1 VLGCGTRILK
11 SARAAAEGVLFCR
24 VHKTSAVRF
33 TDFDLKWYYAPSD
46 KIAGLFLI
54 RPLRGRCLAVFSE
67 TSETAVLSDTLMP
80 FATLTRPGRGFRI
93 RYAILA
99 LAAAIVFGTIGFH
112 LVEGWAFADSLYVT
126 VQTLT
131 TVGYGD
137 MTPRSGA
144 GRSFAVLVMLIGA
157 GGVALAVSTIVQSVV
172 KWELVSTFGQ
182 RRLTKKMSKLRDHYI
197 ICGSGRVG
205 SHLIRDLLSANESF
219 VVVEN
224 DQQRAAEF
232 SQRGVDVLVGDAT
245 LEESLRDV
253 GVDRARGL
261 AACLP
266 NDADNVYVVLT
277 ARDLNP
283 NLRIVARAAEEQAEA
298 KLLRAGANH
307 VVAPTIIGGH
317 RMAVALTKPAVSEFM
332 DSITANEL
340 GLGFE
345 QVEIDAAS
353 SLVGQELRSTSIRAE
368 LDVVI
373 ISIRRQD
380 GRLVF
385 NPAGNATIENGDTL
399 IAIGRAESLSRLNE
413 MARGVV

>member
-1 VLGCGTRILK
+1 
-11 SARAAAEGVLFCR
+11 
-24 VHKTSAVRF
+24 
-33 TDFDLKWYYAPSD
+33 
-46 KIAGLFLI
+46 
-54 RPLRGRCLAVFSE
+54 
-67 TSETAVLSDTLMP
+67 MP

-93 RYAILA
+93 RYAVLA

-112 LVEGWAFADSLYVT
+112 LVEGWAFADSLYAT

-137 MTPRSGA
+137 VTPRSGG
-144 GRSFAVLVMLIGA
+144 GRLFAIAVMLIGA

-219 VVVEN
+219 VVIEN

-232 SQRGVDVLVGDAT
+232 SQRGVDVLVSDAT
-245 LEESLRDV
+245 LEESLRNV
-253 GVDRARGL
+253 GVEHARGL

-298 KLLRAGANH
+298 KLIRAGANH

-317 RMAVALTKPAVSEFM
+317 RMAVALTKPAISEFM

-340 GLGFE
+340 EIAFE
-345 QVEIDAAS
+345 ELKVVEAS
-353 SLVGQELRSTSIRAE
+353 PLVGRKLSETNIRSE
-368 LDVVI
+368 LDIVI
-373 ISIRRQD
+373 VSIRRSD
-380 GRLVF
+380 GHIVF
-385 NPAGNATIENGDTL
+385 NPS
-399 IAIGRAESLSRLNE
+399 GRCRDRN
-413 MARGVV
+413 

>member
-1 VLGCGTRILK
+1 
-11 SARAAAEGVLFCR
+11 
-24 VHKTSAVRF
+24 
-33 TDFDLKWYYAPSD
+33 
-46 KIAGLFLI
+46 
-54 RPLRGRCLAVFSE
+54 
-67 TSETAVLSDTLMP
+67 MP
-80 FATLTRPGRGFRI
+80 FATRTPSRKGFKI
-93 RYAILA
+93 RYAIMA
-99 LAAAIVFGTIGFH
+99 LAVAIVFGTIGFH
-112 LVEGWAFADSLYVT
+112 FVEGWSLADSLYVT

-137 MTPRSGA
+137 LPPRSGT
-144 GRSFAVLVMLIGA
+144 GRLFAVMVMLIGA
-157 GGVALAVSTIVQSVV
+157 GGVALAISTIVQSVV

-182 RRLTKKMSKLRDHYI
+182 RRLTRKMSKLHDHYI

-219 VVVEN
+219 VVIEN

-232 SQRGVDVLVGDAT
+232 SQRGVNVLVSDAT

-253 GVDRARGL
+253 GVEHARGL

-345 QVEIDAAS
+345 QVEVEARSA
-353 SLVGQELRSTSIRAE
+353 LVGKELRSTPIRSE

-373 ISIRRQD
+373 ISIRRHD
-380 GRLVF
+380 GQVIF
-385 NPAGNATIENGDTL
+385 NPSGDTTIENSDIL
-399 IAIGRAESLSRLNE
+399 IAIGRTESLTRLNE
-413 MARGVV
+413 MARGVA

>member
-1 VLGCGTRILK
+1 
-11 SARAAAEGVLFCR
+11 
-24 VHKTSAVRF
+24 
-33 TDFDLKWYYAPSD
+33 
-46 KIAGLFLI
+46 
-54 RPLRGRCLAVFSE
+54 
-67 TSETAVLSDTLMP
+67 M
-80 FATLTRPGRGFRI
+80 
-93 RYAILA
+93 
-99 LAAAIVFGTIGFH
+99 FGTLGFH
-112 LVEGWAFADSLYVT
+112 LVEGWSLADSLYVT

-137 MTPRSGA
+137 IPPRSGT
-144 GRSFAVLVMLIGA
+144 GRLFAVVVMLIGA
-157 GGVALAVSTIVQSVV
+157 GGVALAISTIVQSVV

-182 RRLTKKMSKLRDHYI
+182 RRLTRKMSKLRDHYI

-205 SHLIRDLLSANESF
+205 SHLIRDLQSANESF
-219 VVVEN
+219 VVIEN

-232 SQRGVDVLVGDAT
+232 SQRGINVLVSDAT
-245 LEESLRDV
+245 LEESLRAV
-253 GVDRARGL
+253 GVEHARGL

-283 NLRIVARAAEEQAEA
+283 KLRIVARAAEEQAEA

-345 QVEIDAAS
+345 QVEVEADS
-353 SLVGQELRSTSIRAE
+353 TLVGKELRSTPIRSE

-373 ISIRRQD
+373 ISIRRHD
-380 GRLVF
+380 GQVIF
-385 NPAGNATIENGDTL
+385 NPAGNTTIETGDIL
-399 IAIGRAESLSRLNE
+399 IAIGKTECLTSLNDI
-413 MARGVV
+413 ARGVV

>member
-1 VLGCGTRILK
+1 MPVATR
-11 SARAAAEGVLFCR
+11 
-24 VHKTSAVRF
+24 
-33 TDFDLKWYYAPSD
+33 
-46 KIAGLFLI
+46 
-54 RPLRGRCLAVFSE
+54 
-67 TSETAVLSDTLMP
+67 
-80 FATLTRPGRGFRI
+80 TRPRRGFQI
-93 RYAILA
+93 RYAIIA
-99 LAAAIVFGTIGFH
+99 LAAAILFGTIGFH
-112 LVEGWAFADSLYVT
+112 FVEGWTLADSLYVT

-137 MTPRSGA
+137 LPPRSGG
-144 GRSFAVLVMLIGA
+144 GRLFAVVVMLIGA

-182 RRLTKKMSKLRDHYI
+182 RRLTRKMSKLRDHYI

-205 SHLIRDLLSANESF
+205 SHLVRDLLAANESF
-219 VVVEN
+219 VVIEK

-232 SQRGVDVLVGDAT
+232 SQRGVNVLVTDAT
-245 LEESLRDV
+245 LEESLREV
-253 GVDRARGL
+253 GVEHARGL

-332 DSITANEL
+332 DSITASEL

-345 QVEIDAAS
+345 QVEVDAAS
-353 SLVGQELRSTSIRAE
+353 SLVGQALRSTPIRSE

-373 ISIRRQD
+373 VSIRRQS
-380 GRLVF
+380 GEIFF
-385 NPAGNATIENGDTL
+385 NPAGDATIESGDIL
-399 IAIGRAESLSRLNE
+399 IAIGRADSLSGLNQL
-413 MARGVV
+413 ARGTR

>member
-1 VLGCGTRILK
+1 
-11 SARAAAEGVLFCR
+11 
-24 VHKTSAVRF
+24 
-33 TDFDLKWYYAPSD
+33 
-46 KIAGLFLI
+46 
-54 RPLRGRCLAVFSE
+54 
-67 TSETAVLSDTLMP
+67 MP
-80 FATLTRPGRGFRI
+80 FATRTRPRKGFKI
-93 RYAILA
+93 RYAMMA

-112 LVEGWAFADSLYVT
+112 FVEGWSLSDSLYVT

-137 MTPRSGA
+137 LPPRSGS
-144 GRSFAVLVMLIGA
+144 GRLFAVLVMLIGA

-182 RRLTKKMSKLRDHYI
+182 RRLTRKMSKLRDHYI
-197 ICGSGRVG
+197 VCGSGRVG
-205 SHLIRDLLSANESF
+205 SHLVRDLLAANESF
-219 VVVEN
+219 VVIEN

-232 SQRGVDVLVGDAT
+232 SQRGVNVLVGDAT

-253 GVDRARGL
+253 GVEHARGL

-307 VVAPTIIGGH
+307 VIAPTIIGGH

-345 QVEIDAAS
+345 QVEVDASS
-353 SLVGQELRSTSIRAE
+353 SLVGQELRSTPIRSE
-368 LDVVI
+368 LDVVV

-380 GRLVF
+380 GRIVF
-385 NPAGNATIENGDTL
+385 NPAGDATIENGDIL
-399 IAIGRAESLSRLNE
+399 IAIARAESLARLNQL
-413 MARGVV
+413 ARGTN

>member
-1 VLGCGTRILK
+1 MPYATR
-11 SARAAAEGVLFCR
+11 
-24 VHKTSAVRF
+24 
-33 TDFDLKWYYAPSD
+33 
-46 KIAGLFLI
+46 
-54 RPLRGRCLAVFSE
+54 
-67 TSETAVLSDTLMP
+67 
-80 FATLTRPGRGFRI
+80 TRPRSGFKI
-93 RYAILA
+93 RYAIMA
-99 LAAAIVFGTIGFH
+99 LAVAVLFGTIGFH
-112 LVEGWAFADSLYVT
+112 LVEGWSLGDSLYVT

-172 KWELVSTFGQ
+172 KWELISTFGQ
-182 RRLTKKMSKLRDHYI
+182 RRLTRKMSKLRDHYV

-219 VVVEN
+219 VVIEN

-232 SQRGVDVLVGDAT
+232 SQRGVNVLVSDAT

-253 GVDRARGL
+253 GVEHARGL

-340 GLGFE
+340 GLAFE
-345 QVEIDAAS
+345 QVEVDAAS
-353 SLVGQELRSTSIRAE
+353 SLVGQELRVTRIRSE

-373 ISIRRQD
+373 ISIRRQN
-380 GRLVF
+380 GEMLF
-385 NPAGNATIENGDTL
+385 NPAGDAAIENGDIL
-399 IAIGRAESLSRLNE
+399 ISIGRADSLMKLNE
-413 MARGVV
+413 LARGIK

>member
-1 VLGCGTRILK
+1 
-11 SARAAAEGVLFCR
+11 
-24 VHKTSAVRF
+24 
-33 TDFDLKWYYAPSD
+33 
-46 KIAGLFLI
+46 
-54 RPLRGRCLAVFSE
+54 
-67 TSETAVLSDTLMP
+67 MP
-80 FATLTRPGRGFRI
+80 FATRTRPRSGFKI
-93 RYAILA
+93 RYAIMA

-112 LVEGWAFADSLYVT
+112 FVEGWSLADSLYVT

-137 MTPRSGA
+137 VPPRSGA
-144 GRSFAVLVMLIGA
+144 GRTFAVVVMLMGA

-205 SHLIRDLLSANESF
+205 SHLVRDLLAANESF
-219 VVVEN
+219 VVIEN

-232 SQRGVDVLVGDAT
+232 SQRGVNVLVSDAT

-253 GVDRARGL
+253 GVEHARGL

-283 NLRIVARAAEEQAEA
+283 KLRIVARAAEEQAEA

-345 QVEIDAAS
+345 QVEVDAAS
-353 SLVGQELRSTSIRAE
+353 SLVGEELRSTPIRSE

-380 GRLVF
+380 GQVVF
-385 NPAGNATIENGDTL
+385 NPAGSAMIENGDIL
-399 IAIGRAESLSRLNE
+399 IAIGRTESLTRLNQL
-413 MARGVV
+413 ARGTM

>member
-1 VLGCGTRILK
+1 
-11 SARAAAEGVLFCR
+11 
-24 VHKTSAVRF
+24 
-33 TDFDLKWYYAPSD
+33 
-46 KIAGLFLI
+46 
-54 RPLRGRCLAVFSE
+54 
-67 TSETAVLSDTLMP
+67 M
-80 FATLTRPGRGFRI
+80 
-93 RYAILA
+93 
-99 LAAAIVFGTIGFH
+99 FGTVGFH
-112 LVEGWAFADSLYVT
+112 LIERWTLADSLYVT

-137 MTPRSGA
+137 IPPHTA
-144 GRSFAVLVMLIGA
+144 TGRAFAVVVMLIGVA
-157 GGVALAVSTIVQSVV
+157 GVALFVSTIVQSVV
-172 KWELVSTFGQ
+172 QSELISTFGQ
-182 RRLTKKMSKLRDHYI
+182 RRLSKKMSKLRDHYI

-205 SHLIRDLLSANESF
+205 SHLVRDLQSANESF
-219 VVVEN
+219 VVIEN

-232 SQRGVDVLVGDAT
+232 SQRGVNVIVGDAT

-253 GVDRARGL
+253 GVEHARGL

-332 DSITANEL
+332 DSITASEL

-345 QVEIDAAS
+345 QVEVDAAS
-353 SLVGQELRSTSIRAE
+353 SLVGQALRSTPIRSE

-373 ISIRRQD
+373 VSIRRQS
-380 GRLVF
+380 GEIFF
-385 NPAGNATIENGDTL
+385 NPAGDATIESGDIL
-399 IAIGRAESLSRLNE
+399 IAIGRADSLSGLNQL
-413 MARGVV
+413 ARGTK

>member
-1 VLGCGTRILK
+1 
-11 SARAAAEGVLFCR
+11 
-24 VHKTSAVRF
+24 
-33 TDFDLKWYYAPSD
+33 
-46 KIAGLFLI
+46 
-54 RPLRGRCLAVFSE
+54 
-67 TSETAVLSDTLMP
+67 MP
-80 FATLTRPGRGFRI
+80 FATRTRPRKGFKI
-93 RYAILA
+93 RYAIMA

-112 LVEGWAFADSLYVT
+112 FVEGWSLADSLYVT

-137 MTPRSGA
+137 VPPRSGA
-144 GRSFAVLVMLIGA
+144 GRIFAVVVMLIGA

-197 ICGSGRVG
+197 VCGSGRVG
-205 SHLIRDLLSANESF
+205 SHLVRDLLAANESF
-219 VVVEN
+219 VVIEN

-232 SQRGVDVLVGDAT
+232 SQRGVNVLVGDAT

-253 GVDRARGL
+253 GVEHARGL

-307 VVAPTIIGGH
+307 VIAPTIIGGH

-345 QVEIDAAS
+345 QVEVDAAS
-353 SLVGQELRSTSIRAE
+353 SLVGQELRSTPIRSE

-380 GRLVF
+380 GQIVF
-385 NPAGNATIENGDTL
+385 NPAGDATIENGDIL
-399 IAIGRAESLSRLNE
+399 IAIARTESLARLSQL
-413 MARGVV
+413 ARGTM

>member
-1 VLGCGTRILK
+1 
-11 SARAAAEGVLFCR
+11 
-24 VHKTSAVRF
+24 
-33 TDFDLKWYYAPSD
+33 
-46 KIAGLFLI
+46 
-54 RPLRGRCLAVFSE
+54 
-67 TSETAVLSDTLMP
+67 MP
-80 FATLTRPGRGFRI
+80 FATLTRPRRGFRI
-93 RYAILA
+93 RYAVLA

-112 LVEGWAFADSLYVT
+112 FVEGWAFADSLYVT

-137 MTPRSGA
+137 LPPRSGA

-219 VVVEN
+219 VVIET

-232 SQRGVDVLVGDAT
+232 SQRGVTVMVGDAT
-245 LEESLRDV
+245 LEDSLRGV
-253 GVDRARGL
+253 GVEHARGL

-283 NLRIVARAAEEQAEA
+283 KLRIVARAAEEQAEA
-298 KLLRAGANH
+298 KLIRAGADH

-317 RMAVALTKPAVSEFM
+317 RMAVALTKPAVNEFM

-353 SLVGQELRSTSIRAE
+353 HLVGQDLRATPIRSE
-368 LDVVI
+368 LDVVV

-380 GRLVF
+380 GQILF
-385 NPAGNATIENGDTL
+385 NPAADCKILAGDIL
-399 IAIGRAESLSRLNE
+399 IAIGRGESLTKLNE
-413 MARGVV
+413 MARGTV